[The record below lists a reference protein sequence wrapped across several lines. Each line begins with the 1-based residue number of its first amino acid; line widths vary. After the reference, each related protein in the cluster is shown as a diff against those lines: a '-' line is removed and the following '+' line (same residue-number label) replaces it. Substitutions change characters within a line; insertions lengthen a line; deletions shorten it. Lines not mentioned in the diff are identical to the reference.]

1 MYIISGIRYA
11 SVVIKAPLATARA
24 PLRDDTVH
32 LSVRPFVRP
41 SVPKMRTKAQ
51 FSQKLSKIKLWSP
64 TKSPTWAFQKN
75 PLQDPI
81 TAPLKFKIADGRYT
95 ENSFFVH
102 DSVADCPILVKFC
115 TRKHVTTAIQA
126 AWQKSKFRKFKMADS
141 NHLKNRQIAIPKR
154 KTIRFWWNLVH
165 KCRFGTRWQS
175 RTRPNMKIFKI
186 QDGGRRHIQNRFFW
200 R

>member
-11 SVVIKAPLATARA
+11 SFVIKAPLATARA

-141 NHLKNRQIAIPKR
+141 NHLKIVKSLYLNEKPSDFDEIWYTNADLELGDSHVRDQIWKFLKFKMADAA
-154 KTIRFWWNLVH
+154 
-165 KCRFGTRWQS
+165 
-175 RTRPNMKIFKI
+175 IFKI
-186 QDGGRRHIQNRFFW
+186 VFW